1 MIYYAHQMENAQ
13 PVTATVPSH
22 ELATIST
29 GVKRAGK
36 LEPSQLARAKSTLGK
51 LFYGGRI
58 TETGWPTT
66 VRKSA

>member
-1 MIYYAHQMENAQ
+1 MSEPRTVIPTQ
-13 PVTATVPSH
+13 ATT
-22 ELATIST
+22 ELATIHT
-29 GVKRAGK
+29 GVKRSGK
-36 LEPSQLARAKSTLGK
+36 LEPAHLARAKSTLGK